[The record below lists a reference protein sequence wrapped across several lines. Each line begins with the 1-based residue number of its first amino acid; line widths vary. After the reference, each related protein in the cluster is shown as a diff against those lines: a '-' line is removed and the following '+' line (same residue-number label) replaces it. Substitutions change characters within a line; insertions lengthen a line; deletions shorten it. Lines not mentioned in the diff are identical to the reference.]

1 MPVGLKEKPNHLF
14 GRVLKYGY
22 SSMHAIRQG
31 MIWLIP
37 CLMLS
42 SLALF
47 VACIAEFYI
56 GGRPSWVQA
65 FYDMNSAVG
74 DVFPYLM
81 TATTSYLLAMQWRIP
96 RPPMA
101 LLSILYLVVSAS
113 LIKTHSTLEML
124 YIVMAIVTPLYAIP
138 LIAYLFS
145 LKALHVT
152 SSESAGSM
160 VKESLNLVLPA
171 IITLAMVMLVN
182 FVILESL
189 SLFSLDK
196 LLTFDYANDPY
207 IFGSVFAVLNSTL
220 WFFGIH
226 GYYALLPMVELLQQA
241 SDLTYSTVA
250 AGGSAPYAMNLSFM
264 GTFVFIGGSGS
275 TLSLVIALLLFSKQ
289 KTLRLIAIASIPIG
303 LINVNEILL
312 FGLPIIFNPRLFI
325 PFLLAPLANVII
337 GLTAVNLGL
346 VHIPSV
352 SVPFN
357 APVLVNALIATHG
370 DWHSVALQAINLA
383 VGILIYLPAVR
394 ATNQVFGEREIRI
407 ASLDTTY
414 MRREEEAKT
423 LADDPI
429 VLAQQKEHHQARVEK
444 QIQNMSQKEFCLEY
458 QPQVAKHNGAVVGCE
473 ALVRAMD
480 DQGNLLPPSSF
491 LPWLESAG
499 LMKDMDL
506 WVFKRVAKDIVYW
519 NQLGIH
525 VPVSVNITP
534 DTLVDDEYLG
544 KIISAIGAVSSQI
557 HIEITEETLLVD
569 ERALQHALERLHA
582 MKVKI
587 YIDDFG
593 TGYSS
598 LSYLN
603 RFDIDAIKIDRSF
616 VLALD
621 TQRGRKVFAS
631 LQSVAT
637 ELDLAVVVEGV
648 ETQQQLDA
656 IADHPNLSIQGW
668 LFSRSLK
675 PEDFINYVQ
684 ASPPI
689 TQAQRVS

>member
-1 MPVGLKEKPNHLF
+1 
-14 GRVLKYGY
+14 
-22 SSMHAIRQG
+22 MHAIRQG

-56 GGRPSWVQA
+56 GSRPSWVQA

-81 TATTSYLLAMQWRIP
+81 TATISYLLAMQWRIP

-101 LLSILYLVVSAS
+101 LLSILYLVISAS
-113 LIKTHSTLEML
+113 LIKTDSTLEML

-152 SSESAGSM
+152 SSESAGAM

-171 IITLAMVMLVN
+171 IITLAMVILVN
-182 FVILESL
+182 FVTLEAL
-189 SLFSLDK
+189 SFFSFDH
-196 LLTFDYANDPY
+196 LLTFDYANNPY

-220 WFFGIH
+220 WFLGIH

-250 AGGSAPYAMNLSFM
+250 AGGTAPYVMNLSFM

-275 TLSLVIALLLFSKQ
+275 TLSLVIALLLFSRQ

-312 FGLPIIFNPRLFI
+312 FGLPIIFNPRLFL

-337 GLTAVNLGL
+337 SLTAVNLGW
-346 VHIPSV
+346 VPIPSV

-370 DWHSVALQAINLA
+370 DWHSVALQALNLA
-383 VGILIYLPAVR
+383 VGILIYLPAVK
-394 ATNQVFGEREIRI
+394 ATNKVLGEREIRI

-414 MRREEEAKT
+414 MRRQEEAKT
-423 LADDPI
+423 LTDDPI

-458 QPQVAKHNGAVVGCE
+458 QPQVAKHNGVVVGCE

-506 WVFKRVAKDIVYW
+506 WVFKRVAKDIMHW
-519 NQLGIH
+519 NQLGIS

-544 KIISAIGAVSSQI
+544 KIITAIGDVSNRI
-557 HIEITEETLLVD
+557 HVEITEETLLVD
-569 ERALQHALERLHA
+569 ERALQRALERLHA

-593 TGYSS
+593 TGFSS

-621 TQRGRKVFAS
+621 THRGRKVFAS

-684 ASPPI
+684 TSPPK
-689 TQAQRVS
+689 TQA

>member
-1 MPVGLKEKPNHLF
+1 
-14 GRVLKYGY
+14 
-22 SSMHAIRQG
+22 MHAIRQG

-56 GGRPSWVQA
+56 GSRPSWVQA

-81 TATTSYLLAMQWRIP
+81 TATISYLLAMQWRIP

-101 LLSILYLVVSAS
+101 LLSILYLVISAS
-113 LIKTHSTLEML
+113 LIKTNSTLEML

-152 SSESAGSM
+152 SSESAGAM

-171 IITLAMVMLVN
+171 IITLAMVILVN
-182 FVILESL
+182 FVILKGL
-189 SLFSLDK
+189 SIFSFDH
-196 LLTFDYANDPY
+196 LLTFDYANNPY

-220 WFFGIH
+220 WFLGIH

-250 AGGSAPYAMNLSFM
+250 AGGTAPYAMNLSFM

-289 KTLRLIAIASIPIG
+289 KTLRLIAVASIPIG

-312 FGLPIIFNPRLFI
+312 FGLPIIFNPRLFL

-337 GLTAVNLGL
+337 GLTAVNLGW
-346 VHIPSV
+346 VPIPSV

-370 DWHSVALQAINLA
+370 DWHSVALQALNLA
-383 VGILIYLPAVR
+383 VGILIYLPAVK
-394 ATNQVFGEREIRI
+394 ATNKVLGEREIRI

-414 MRREEEAKT
+414 MRRQEEAKT
-423 LADDPI
+423 LTDDPI

-458 QPQVAKHNGAVVGCE
+458 QPQVVKHSGAVVGCE

-506 WVFKRVAKDIVYW
+506 WVFKRVAKDIMHW
-519 NQLGIH
+519 NQLGIS

-544 KIISAIGAVSSQI
+544 KIITAIGDVSNRI
-557 HIEITEETLLVD
+557 HVEITEETLLVD
-569 ERALQHALERLHA
+569 ERALRRALERLHA

-593 TGYSS
+593 TGFSS

-621 TQRGRKVFAS
+621 THRGRKVFAS

-684 ASPPI
+684 TSPPK
-689 TQAQRVS
+689 TQA

>member
-1 MPVGLKEKPNHLF
+1 
-14 GRVLKYGY
+14 
-22 SSMHAIRQG
+22 MHAIRQG

-264 GTFVFIGGSGS
+264 GTFVFIGGCGS

-346 VHIPSV
+346 VQIPSV

-569 ERALQHALERLHA
+569 ERALQCALERLHA

-684 ASPPI
+684 ASPSI

>member
-1 MPVGLKEKPNHLF
+1 
-14 GRVLKYGY
+14 
-22 SSMHAIRQG
+22 MHAIRQG

-56 GGRPSWVQA
+56 GSRPSWVQA

-81 TATTSYLLAMQWRIP
+81 TATISYLLAMQWRIP

-101 LLSILYLVVSAS
+101 LLSILYLVISAS
-113 LIKTHSTLEML
+113 LIKTNSTLEML

-152 SSESAGSM
+152 SSESAGAM

-171 IITLAMVMLVN
+171 IITLAVVILVN
-182 FVILESL
+182 FVIIEAL
-189 SLFSLDK
+189 SLFSFDH
-196 LLTFDYANDPY
+196 LLTFDYANNPY

-220 WFFGIH
+220 WFLGIH

-250 AGGSAPYAMNLSFM
+250 AGGTAPYAMNLSFM

-275 TLSLVIALLLFSKQ
+275 TLSLVIALLLFSRQ

-312 FGLPIIFNPRLFI
+312 FGLPIIFNPRLFL

-337 GLTAVNLGL
+337 GLTAVNLGW
-346 VHIPSV
+346 VPIPSV

-370 DWHSVALQAINLA
+370 DWHSVALQSLNLA
-383 VGILIYLPAVR
+383 VGILIYLPAVK
-394 ATNQVFGEREIRI
+394 ATNKVLGEREIRI
-407 ASLDTTY
+407 VSLDTTY
-414 MRREEEAKT
+414 MRRQEEAKT
-423 LADDPI
+423 LTDDPI

-458 QPQVAKHNGAVVGCE
+458 QPQVAKHSGAVVGCE

-519 NQLGIH
+519 NQLGIY

-534 DTLVDDEYLG
+534 HTLVDDEYLE
-544 KIISAIGAVSSQI
+544 KIIYAISDVSDQI
-557 HIEITEETLLVD
+557 HVEITEETLLVD
-569 ERALQHALERLHA
+569 EQALQRALERLHA

-656 IADHPNLSIQGW
+656 ITDHPNLSIQGW

-675 PEDFINYVQ
+675 PEDFISYVQ
-684 ASPPI
+684 ASPAI

>member
-1 MPVGLKEKPNHLF
+1 
-14 GRVLKYGY
+14 
-22 SSMHAIRQG
+22 MHAIRQG

-56 GGRPSWVQA
+56 GSRPSWVQA

-81 TATTSYLLAMQWRIP
+81 TATISYLLAMQWRIP

-101 LLSILYLVVSAS
+101 LLSILYLVISAS
-113 LIKTHSTLEML
+113 LIKTNSTLEML

-138 LIAYLFS
+138 FIAYLFS

-152 SSESAGSM
+152 SSESAGAM

-171 IITLAMVMLVN
+171 IITLAMVILVN
-182 FVILESL
+182 FVILEAL
-189 SLFSLDK
+189 SLFSFDH
-196 LLTFDYANDPY
+196 LLTFDYANNPY

-220 WFFGIH
+220 WFLGIH

-250 AGGSAPYAMNLSFM
+250 AGGTAPYVMNLSFM

-275 TLSLVIALLLFSKQ
+275 TLSLVIALLLFSRQ

-312 FGLPIIFNPRLFI
+312 FGLPIIFNPRLFL

-337 GLTAVNLGL
+337 GLTAVNLGW
-346 VHIPSV
+346 VPIPSV

-370 DWHSVALQAINLA
+370 DWHSVALQALNLA
-383 VGILIYLPAVR
+383 VGILIYLPAVK
-394 ATNQVFGEREIRI
+394 ATNKVLGEREIRI

-414 MRREEEAKT
+414 MRRQEEAKT
-423 LADDPI
+423 LTDDPI
-429 VLAQQKEHHQARVEK
+429 ILAQQKEHHQARVEK

-458 QPQVAKHNGAVVGCE
+458 QPQVAKHSGAVVGCE
-473 ALVRAMD
+473 ALVRAID

-506 WVFKRVAKDIVYW
+506 WVFKRVSKDIVYW
-519 NQLGIH
+519 NQLGIY

-534 DTLVDDEYLG
+534 HTLVDDEYLE
-544 KIISAIGAVSSQI
+544 KIISAIGEVSDQI
-557 HIEITEETLLVD
+557 HVEITEETLLV
-569 ERALQHALERLHA
+569 EEQALQRALERLHA

-603 RFDIDAIKIDRSF
+603 RFDIDAFKIDRSF

-621 TQRGRKVFAS
+621 THRGRKVFAS

-684 ASPPI
+684 TSPPK
-689 TQAQRVS
+689 TQA

>member
-1 MPVGLKEKPNHLF
+1 MPVSLKEKPNHLF

-346 VHIPSV
+346 VQIPSV

-569 ERALQHALERLHA
+569 ERALQRALERLHA

>member
-1 MPVGLKEKPNHLF
+1 
-14 GRVLKYGY
+14 
-22 SSMHAIRQG
+22 MHAIRQG

-56 GGRPSWVQA
+56 GSRPTWVQA

-81 TATTSYLLAMQWRIP
+81 TATISYLLAMQWRIP

-101 LLSILYLVVSAS
+101 LLSILYLVISAS
-113 LIKTHSTLEML
+113 LIKTDSTLEML

-152 SSESAGSM
+152 SSESAGAM

-171 IITLAMVMLVN
+171 IITLAMVILVN
-182 FVILESL
+182 FVILKGL
-189 SLFSLDK
+189 SLFSFDN
-196 LLTFDYANDPY
+196 LLTFDYANNPY

-220 WFFGIH
+220 WFLGIH

-250 AGGSAPYAMNLSFM
+250 AGGTAPYVMNLSFM

-275 TLSLVIALLLFSKQ
+275 TLSLVIALLLFSRQ

-312 FGLPIIFNPRLFI
+312 FGLPIIFNPRLFL

-337 GLTAVNLGL
+337 GLTAVNLGW
-346 VHIPSV
+346 VPIPSV

-370 DWHSVALQAINLA
+370 DWHSVALQALNLA
-383 VGILIYLPAVR
+383 VGILIYLPAVK
-394 ATNQVFGEREIRI
+394 ATNKVLGEREIRI

-414 MRREEEAKT
+414 MRRQEEAKT
-423 LADDPI
+423 LTDDPI
-429 VLAQQKEHHQARVEK
+429 ILAQQKEHHQARVEK

-458 QPQVAKHNGAVVGCE
+458 QPQVAKHSGAVVGCE

-519 NQLGIH
+519 NQLGIY

-534 DTLVDDEYLG
+534 HTLVDDEYLE
-544 KIISAIGAVSSQI
+544 KIISAIGEVSDQI
-557 HIEITEETLLVD
+557 HVEITEETLLV
-569 ERALQHALERLHA
+569 EEQALQRALERLHA

-656 IADHPNLSIQGW
+656 ITDHPNLSIQGW

-684 ASPPI
+684 TSPPK
-689 TQAQRVS
+689 TQA

>member
-1 MPVGLKEKPNHLF
+1 M
-14 GRVLKYGY
+14 
-22 SSMHAIRQG
+22 
-31 MIWLIP
+31 
-37 CLMLS
+37 
-42 SLALF
+42 
-47 VACIAEFYI
+47 
-56 GGRPSWVQA
+56 
-65 FYDMNSAVG
+65 
-74 DVFPYLM
+74 
-81 TATTSYLLAMQWRIP
+81 
-96 RPPMA
+96 
-101 LLSILYLVVSAS
+101 
-113 LIKTHSTLEML
+113 
-124 YIVMAIVTPLYAIP
+124 
-138 LIAYLFS
+138 IAYLFS

-152 SSESAGSM
+152 SSESAGAM

-171 IITLAMVMLVN
+171 IITLAVVILVN
-182 FVILESL
+182 FVIIEAL
-189 SLFSLDK
+189 SIFSFDH
-196 LLTFDYANDPY
+196 LLTFDYANNPY

-220 WFFGIH
+220 WFLGIH

-250 AGGSAPYAMNLSFM
+250 AGGTAPYVMNLSFM

-275 TLSLVIALLLFSKQ
+275 TLSLVIALLLFSRQ

-312 FGLPIIFNPRLFI
+312 FGLPIIFNPRLFL

-337 GLTAVNLGL
+337 GLTAVNLGW
-346 VHIPSV
+346 VPIPSV

-370 DWHSVALQAINLA
+370 DWHSVALQALNLA
-383 VGILIYLPAVR
+383 VGILIYLPAVK
-394 ATNQVFGEREIRI
+394 ATNKVLGEREIRI

-414 MRREEEAKT
+414 MRRQEEAKT
-423 LADDPI
+423 LTDDPI
-429 VLAQQKEHHQARVEK
+429 ILAQQKEHHQARVEK

-458 QPQVAKHNGAVVGCE
+458 QPQVTKHSGAVVGCE

-519 NQLGIH
+519 NQLGIY

-534 DTLVDDEYLG
+534 RTLVDDEYLE
-544 KIISAIGAVSSQI
+544 KIISAIGEVSDQI
-557 HIEITEETLLVD
+557 HVEITEETLLV
-569 ERALQHALERLHA
+569 EEQALQRALERLHA
-582 MKVKI
+582 IKVKI

-656 IADHPNLSIQGW
+656 ITDHPNLSIQGW

-684 ASPPI
+684 ASPAI

>member
-1 MPVGLKEKPNHLF
+1 
-14 GRVLKYGY
+14 
-22 SSMHAIRQG
+22 MHAIRQG

-56 GGRPSWVQA
+56 GSRPSWVQA

-81 TATTSYLLAMQWRIP
+81 TATISYLLAMQWRIP

-101 LLSILYLVVSAS
+101 LLSILYLVISAS
-113 LIKTHSTLEML
+113 LIKTSSTLEML

-152 SSESAGSM
+152 SSESAGAM

-171 IITLAMVMLVN
+171 IITLAMVILVN
-182 FVILESL
+182 FVILKGL
-189 SLFSLDK
+189 SLFSFDH
-196 LLTFDYANDPY
+196 LLTFDYANNPY

-220 WFFGIH
+220 WFLGIH

-250 AGGSAPYAMNLSFM
+250 AGGTAPYAMNLSFM

-289 KTLRLIAIASIPIG
+289 KTLRLIAVASIPIG

-312 FGLPIIFNPRLFI
+312 FGLPIIFNPRLFL

-337 GLTAVNLGL
+337 GLAAVNLGW
-346 VHIPSV
+346 VPIPSV

-370 DWHSVALQAINLA
+370 DWHSVALQALNLA
-383 VGILIYLPAVR
+383 VGILIYLPAVK
-394 ATNQVFGEREIRI
+394 ATNKVLGEREIRI

-414 MRREEEAKT
+414 MRRQEEAKT
-423 LADDPI
+423 LTDDPI

-519 NQLGIH
+519 NQLGIY

-534 DTLVDDEYLG
+534 HTLVDDEYLE
-544 KIISAIGAVSSQI
+544 KIISAISDVSDQI
-557 HIEITEETLLVD
+557 HVEITEETLLVD
-569 ERALQHALERLHA
+569 ERALQRALERLHA

-593 TGYSS
+593 TGFSS

-684 ASPPI
+684 TSPPK
-689 TQAQRVS
+689 TQA

>member
-1 MPVGLKEKPNHLF
+1 MPVSLKEKPSYLF
-14 GRVLKYGY
+14 GRVLKYGH

-56 GGRPSWVQA
+56 GSRPSWVQA

-81 TATTSYLLAMQWRIP
+81 TATISYLLAMQWRIP

-101 LLSILYLVVSAS
+101 LLSILYLVISAS
-113 LIKTHSTLEML
+113 LIKTDSTLEML

-152 SSESAGSM
+152 SSESAGAM

-171 IITLAMVMLVN
+171 IITLAVVMLVN
-182 FVILESL
+182 FVILEAL
-189 SLFSLDK
+189 SLFSFDH
-196 LLTFDYANDPY
+196 LLTFDYANNPY

-250 AGGSAPYAMNLSFM
+250 AGGTAPYVMNLSFM

-275 TLSLVIALLLFSKQ
+275 TLSLVIALLLFSRQ

-312 FGLPIIFNPRLFI
+312 FGLPIIFNPRLFL

-337 GLTAVNLGL
+337 GLTAVNLGW
-346 VHIPSV
+346 VPIPSV

-370 DWHSVALQAINLA
+370 DWHSVALQALNLA
-383 VGILIYLPAVR
+383 VGILIYLPAVK
-394 ATNQVFGEREIRI
+394 ATNKVLGEREIRI

-414 MRREEEAKT
+414 MRRQEEAKT
-423 LADDPI
+423 LTDDPI
-429 VLAQQKEHHQARVEK
+429 ILAQQKEHHQARVEK

-458 QPQVAKHNGAVVGCE
+458 QPQVAKHSGAVVGCE

-519 NQLGIH
+519 NQLGIY

-534 DTLVDDEYLG
+534 HTLVDDEYLE
-544 KIISAIGAVSSQI
+544 KIISAIGEVSDQI
-557 HIEITEETLLVD
+557 HVEITEETLLVD
-569 ERALQHALERLHA
+569 EQALQRALERLHA

-684 ASPPI
+684 ASPAI

>member
-1 MPVGLKEKPNHLF
+1 
-14 GRVLKYGY
+14 
-22 SSMHAIRQG
+22 MHAIRQG

-56 GGRPSWVQA
+56 GSRPSWVQA

-81 TATTSYLLAMQWRIP
+81 TATISYLLAMQWRIP

-101 LLSILYLVVSAS
+101 LLSILYLVISAS
-113 LIKTHSTLEML
+113 LIKTNSTLEML

-152 SSESAGSM
+152 SSESAGAM

-171 IITLAMVMLVN
+171 IITLAAVILVN
-182 FVILESL
+182 FVILKGL
-189 SLFSLDK
+189 SLFSFDH
-196 LLTFDYANDPY
+196 LLTFDYANNPY

-220 WFFGIH
+220 WFLGIH

-250 AGGSAPYAMNLSFM
+250 AGGTAPYVMNLSFM

-275 TLSLVIALLLFSKQ
+275 TLSLVIALLLFSRQ

-312 FGLPIIFNPRLFI
+312 FGLPIIFNPRLFL

-337 GLTAVNLGL
+337 GLTAVNLGW
-346 VHIPSV
+346 VPIPSV

-370 DWHSVALQAINLA
+370 DWHSVALQALNLA
-383 VGILIYLPAVR
+383 VGILIYLPAVK
-394 ATNQVFGEREIRI
+394 ATNKVLGEREIRI

-414 MRREEEAKT
+414 MRRQEEAKT
-423 LADDPI
+423 LTDDPI

-458 QPQVAKHNGAVVGCE
+458 QPQVAKHSGAVVGCE

-506 WVFKRVAKDIVYW
+506 WVFKRVSKDIVYW
-519 NQLGIH
+519 NQLGIY

-534 DTLVDDEYLG
+534 HTLVDDEYLE
-544 KIISAIGAVSSQI
+544 KIISAIGEVSDQI
-557 HIEITEETLLVD
+557 HVEITEETLLV
-569 ERALQHALERLHA
+569 EEQALQRALERLHA

-684 ASPPI
+684 ASPAI
-689 TQAQRVS
+689 TKAQRVS

>member
-1 MPVGLKEKPNHLF
+1 
-14 GRVLKYGY
+14 
-22 SSMHAIRQG
+22 MHAIRQG